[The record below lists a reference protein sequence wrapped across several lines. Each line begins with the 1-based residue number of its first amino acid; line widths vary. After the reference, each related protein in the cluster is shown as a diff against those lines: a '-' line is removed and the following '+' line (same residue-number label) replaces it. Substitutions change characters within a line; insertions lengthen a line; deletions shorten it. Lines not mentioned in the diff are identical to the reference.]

1 MSIQSVTRDIMK
13 RSKVSRE
20 IYLARVYEA
29 LAEPKIEALSCSNI
43 AHTVASCP
51 NNEKNA
57 FSDGNVKNIGIIS
70 AYNDMLSAHAPYYKY
85 PEKIKNILSKHN
97 MMVQVAGGVP
107 AMCDGVTQGQP
118 GMDMSLF
125 SRDVIAQA
133 TALSLS
139 HNVFDGAVLL
149 GICDKIVP
157 GLFMGLMS
165 FGHLPAIFLP
175 AGPMISGIPNDEKA
189 KIRQEYAKG
198 SIGTNELLKAEMSS
212 YSAQGTCTFYGTANT
227 NQMLLEVMGLHVP
240 GSSFV
245 PALSLEREKMDEV
258 GLEVLAKNVNKI
270 KPIGLMI
277 DEKSFV
283 NAIVMLL
290 ATGGSTNHTLH
301 LIAMARSC
309 GIVINWQDFDELSKI
324 TPLLVK
330 IYPNGSAD
338 INDFHRAGGTRFVIA
353 ELIKHNLLH
362 VDVQT
367 VMGKGLSM
375 YASKEKSLNDAILQ
389 TKENAFSTHGGLSL
403 LKGNLGRA
411 VIKTSSLKT
420 KKRKFILKAK
430 VFNSQEHI
438 KECFKKGE
446 LNEDFIAVL
455 PFQGAS
461 AIGMPELHSL
471 SPILGLLQDQGK
483 DIVLIT
489 DGRMSGASGKFPA
502 VIHTSPEAQKGGLIG
517 LVRDEDSIEIDINKS
532 LMSLHVKDDEIQNRK
547 KLIKTKQIIG
557 SGRELFGFFRK
568 NVNSSELGA
577 SQFSLPGEEIC

>member
-1 MSIQSVTRDIMK
+1 MSIQKITQKIVE
-13 RSKVSRE
+13 RSKVSRK
-20 IYLARVYEA
+20 IYLNRVHEA
-29 LAEPKIEALSCSNI
+29 LAQPKVEALSCSNI

-51 NNEKNA
+51 HNEKNA
-57 FSDGNVKNIGIIS
+57 FSDGNVKNIAIVS
-70 AYNDMLSAHAPYYKY
+70 AYNDMLSAHAPYYRY
-85 PEKIKNILSKHN
+85 PEKIKNILSKN
-97 MMVQVAGGVP
+97 SMIAQVAGGVP
-107 AMCDGVTQGQP
+107 AMCDGVTQGQD
-118 GMDMSLF
+118 GMDLSLF

-133 TALSLS
+133 TAISLS
-139 HNVFDGAVLL
+139 HNVFDGAVML

-175 AGPMISGIPNDEKA
+175 AGPMVSGISNDEKA
-189 KIRQEYAKG
+189 RIRQEYAKG

-245 PALSLEREKMDEV
+245 PALSKQRDEMDKK
-258 GLEVLAKNVNKI
+258 GLESLVKNVNEI

-309 GIVINWQDFDELSKI
+309 GIIINWQDFDELSKL
-324 TPLLVK
+324 TPLLAK

-338 INDFHRAGGTRFVIA
+338 INDFHRAGGTRFVIT
-353 ELIKHNLLH
+353 ELIRHNLLH

-367 VMGKGLSM
+367 VMGKGLNA
-375 YASKEKSLNDAILQ
+375 YTCKDESLNIAILQ
-389 TKENAFSTHGGLSL
+389 NKENAFSSQGGLTL
-403 LKGNLGRA
+403 MEGNLGKA

-420 KKRKFILKAK
+420 KERKFTLKAK
-430 VFNSQEHI
+430 VFSSQEHV
-438 KECFKKGE
+438 KESYKKGE
-446 LNEDFIAVL
+446 LNRDFIAVL

-461 AIGMPELHSL
+461 ATGMPELHSL
-471 SPILGLLQDQGK
+471 SPILGLLQDQGHNV
-483 DIVLIT
+483 VLIT

-502 VIHTSPEAQKGGLIG
+502 IIHTSPEAQKGGLLGI
-517 LVRDEDSIEIDINKS
+517 VKENDVIEVDIDNGK
-532 LMSLHVKDDEIQNRK
+532 MSLHVNEDEILKR
-547 KLIKTKQIIG
+547 TKQIKKKPIIG
-557 SGRELFGFFRK
+557 SGRELFGFFRE
-568 NVNSSELGA
+568 NVNSSEHGA
-577 SQFSLPGEEIC
+577 SQFSLPGEEKC

>member
-1 MSIQSVTRDIMK
+1 MSIQSVTNNIIE
-13 RSKVSRE
+13 RSKKSRE
-20 IYLARVYEA
+20 VYLSRIHKA
-29 LAEPKIEALSCSNI
+29 LAEPKIKALSCSNI

-51 NNEKNA
+51 HNEKDA
-57 FSDGNVKNIGIIS
+57 FSDGNVKNIGIIT
-70 AYNDMLSAHAPYYKY
+70 AYNDMLSAHAPYYRY
-85 PEKIKNILSKHN
+85 PEKIKNILSKHS
-97 MMVQVAGGVP
+97 MIAQVAGGVP

-133 TALSLS
+133 TAISLS
-139 HNVFDGAVLL
+139 HNVFDGAVML

-175 AGPMISGIPNDEKA
+175 AGPMVSGIPNDEKA
-189 KIRQEYAKG
+189 KVRQEYAKG
-198 SIGTNELLKAEMSS
+198 SISTQELLKAEMSS
-212 YSAQGTCTFYGTANT
+212 YSAKGTCTFYGTANT

-245 PALSLEREKMDEV
+245 PALSDERDEMDKL
-258 GLEVLAKNVNKI
+258 GLEALAKNVNNI

-301 LIAMARSC
+301 IIAMARSC
-309 GIVINWQDFDELSKI
+309 GIVINWEDFDELSKI
-324 TPLLVK
+324 TPLLAK

-338 INDFHRAGGTRFVIA
+338 INDFHKAGGTRFVIT
-353 ELIKHNLLH
+353 ELLKHKLLH
-362 VDVQT
+362 EDVQT
-367 VMGKGLSM
+367 VMGEGLHH
-375 YASKEKSLNDAILQ
+375 YTCKEKSLNESILQ
-389 TKENAFSTHGGLSL
+389 TAENAFLNNGGLSV
-403 LKGNLGRA
+403 LKGNLGSA

-420 KKRKFILKAK
+420 KKRKFVLKAK
-430 VFNSQEHI
+430 IFTSQEHL

-446 LNEDFIAVL
+446 LNEDFVAVL

-461 AIGMPELHSL
+461 ATGMPELHSL

-517 LVRDEDSIEIDINKS
+517 LVRQNDTIEVDLDKGLI
-532 LMSLHVKDDEIQNRK
+532 SLHVKDDEIQQRK
-547 KLIKTKQIIG
+547 KTIEKKPIIG
-557 SGRELFGFFRK
+557 SGRELFGFFRE